1 MATYPAIP
9 LSALG
14 ERFRERTQPLA
25 PDDED
30 FEYAHAKLC
39 EGMMLPFAQLAELV
53 DPPDP
58 LVPWEPLFNV
68 DICPGWALPWLGQL
82 VGVRVPST
90 MDPEDARIFIKEL
103 GAFARGSPD
112 AIMAAA
118 KFALTGSK
126 NVFLRERDG
135 GDAYHLEVVTLVSET
150 PDPALVR
157 QYVLLQKPGGIT
169 LGSRTTTAWD
179 YQEMTT
185 EYTGQKYKD
194 VPADYPTYGDLVGG
208 PLL

>member
-9 LSALG
+9 LSPLG
-14 ERFRERTQPLA
+14 ERLRDRTQPLA

-30 FEYAHAKLC
+30 YEYAHAKLC

-103 GAFARGSPD
+103 GAFARGSPG

-126 NVFLRERDG
+126 TVFLRERDG
-135 GDAYHLEVVTLVSET
+135 GDAYRLEVVTIDSET

-157 QYVLLQKPGGIT
+157 QYVLLQKPAAIVLSARVVVG
-169 LGSRTTTAWD
+169 WD

-185 EYTGQKYKD
+185 EFTGKKYSD
-194 VPADYPTYGDLVGG
+194 VPTSYATYRNLAAG
-208 PLL
+208 PSV